1 MMVILIFAKVAIIF
15 QLNRL
20 LLQLNFDSID
30 YQINV
35 MTAENS
41 DYQKI

>member
-35 MTAENS
+35 MTSGNS
-41 DYQKI
+41 DYRKI

>member
-41 DYQKI
+41 DYRKI

>member
-35 MTAENS
+35 MTAANS
-41 DYQKI
+41 DYREI